1 MTTLANLEVMVAR
14 DLRDSSNGSFATAEL
29 DDLINQGI
37 DELATFYPKEIVQ
50 TIGTVSGGVIS
61 YSAASFST
69 IYRLDI
75 YTSAGSYKDTMP
87 PGIGGANS
95 GWELHGGVLYLPPS
109 YAYSNTDTLRAWG
122 YGRYI
127 QLSASSDTTDL
138 DTAGI
143 FAVRLFAQ
151 VEAFGRLATDR
162 ALFQQWQANPG
173 NTDVS
178 EPQIVQWYQSARQ
191 RWRDRQR
198 SLRRMRKT
206 A

>member
-1 MTTLANLEVMVAR
+1 MTTLAQLEVMVSR
-14 DLRDSSNGSFATAEL
+14 DLRDSTNATFTLPEI

-37 DELATFYPKEIVQ
+37 DEVGQFYPKEIVQ
-50 TIGTVSGGVIS
+50 TIGTVSAGVIS
-61 YSAASFST
+61 YAAASFAT
-69 IYRLDI
+69 IYRLDF
-75 YTSAGSYKDTMP
+75 YTSSNSYKDTMP
-87 PGIGGANS
+87 SGIGGANS

-109 YAYSNTDTLRAWG
+109 YAYTSGDTLRAWG

-151 VEAFGRLATDR
+151 VEAFARLANDR
-162 ALFQQWQANPG
+162 ALFQQWQADPSNAG
-173 NTDVS
+173 VS
-178 EPQIVQWYQSARQ
+178 EPQIVQWYQSARS

-198 SLRRMRKT
+198 TLRRMRKT
-206 A
+206 G